1 MVLTIILYLFT
12 VSGLTARSLTGLGKQ
27 MSKSKQ
33 QLQVIA
39 NRTSPIAGAT
49 SATTTDDI
57 PFSTNSNVQ
66 CHNEGTY
73 SVKSVQHAA
82 VQQQLS
88 SNFVTPVDAMLI
100 QSLPRQGFA
109 LKTGGGRRTLF
120 TLAQKEI
127 MIEFYNRQINHGIRA
142 DPTQCIIAMRGRGID

>member
-1 MVLTIILYLFT
+1 
-12 VSGLTARSLTGLGKQ
+12 

-49 SATTTDDI
+49 GATTTDDI

-73 SVKSVQHAA
+73 SVKFLQHAA
-82 VQQQLS
+82 VPQQLS

-109 LKTGGGRRTLF
+109 LKTGGGRQTLF

-127 MIEFYNRQINHGIRA
+127 MIEFYNSRPIMVYEKIPPNV
-142 DPTQCIIAMRGRGID
+142 

>member
-1 MVLTIILYLFT
+1 
-12 VSGLTARSLTGLGKQ
+12 

-49 SATTTDDI
+49 GATTTDDI
-57 PFSTNSNVQ
+57 PFSINSNVQ

-73 SVKSVQHAA
+73 SVKFVQHAA
-82 VQQQLS
+82 VQQQLLS

-120 TLAQKEI
+120 TLAQE
-127 MIEFYNRQINHGIRA
+127 RL
-142 DPTQCIIAMRGRGID
+142 